1 MLNQFY
7 MINQNQLQ
15 EYYNLRSKKFYD
27 PKFEDL
33 TQNEIRRLETS
44 VGFKFWKLVKS
55 IPVGNSIKR
64 SLQVK

>member
-1 MLNQFY
+1 

-27 PKFEDL
+27 PKFEAL
-33 TQNEIRRLETS
+33 TENEIRRLETS
-44 VGFKFWKLVKS
+44 IGFKFWKLIKS
-55 IPVGNSIKR
+55 RQQVSHNIKR

>member
-1 MLNQFY
+1 

-27 PKFEDL
+27 PKFEEL
-33 TQNEIRRLETS
+33 TENEIRRLETS
-44 VGFKFWKLVKS
+44 IGFKFWKLLNPANKLA
-55 IPVGNSIKR
+55 IKR